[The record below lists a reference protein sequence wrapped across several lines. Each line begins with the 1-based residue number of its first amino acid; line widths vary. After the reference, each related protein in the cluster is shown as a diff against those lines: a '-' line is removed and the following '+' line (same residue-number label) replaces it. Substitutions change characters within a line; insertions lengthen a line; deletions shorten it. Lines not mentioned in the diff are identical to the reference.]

1 MSERTI
7 IGRRF
12 LVKVTGPGCGRG
24 RFVEA
29 RRYLT
34 PWRCQAK
41 KFEAA
46 EEAEAFRATLAPA
59 SGQTTTVELWE
70 EAWHEELPDYR
81 WAGCP
86 KIAHKAGEP
95 PLAQPAA
102 PAEPPSTSSAQ
113 ALPAPPARAAATP
126 PAQAAATPPAQ
137 GESWSSLISLRVP
150 TQRLEL
156 IDRAAQVIGKTR
168 TEFLLESATRAAVDA
183 LLDRRLFFLD
193 DAQYKAFETALD
205 AALPSPELG
214 QVLAARA
221 HWER

>member
-1 MSERTI
+1 MSERKI

-12 LVKVTGPGCGRG
+12 LVKVTGAGCGRG

-59 SGQTTTVELWE
+59 PEQTTKVELWE

-86 KIAHKAGEP
+86 KIAHKAGETPVAP
-95 PLAQPAA
+95 PAQPV
-102 PAEPPSTSSAQ
+102 STSPAQ
-113 ALPAPPARAAATP
+113 ALPAPPA
-126 PAQAAATPPAQ
+126 QAAVAPPAQ

-193 DAQYKAFETALD
+193 DAQYKAFQIALD
-205 AALPSPELG
+205 APPPNTELA